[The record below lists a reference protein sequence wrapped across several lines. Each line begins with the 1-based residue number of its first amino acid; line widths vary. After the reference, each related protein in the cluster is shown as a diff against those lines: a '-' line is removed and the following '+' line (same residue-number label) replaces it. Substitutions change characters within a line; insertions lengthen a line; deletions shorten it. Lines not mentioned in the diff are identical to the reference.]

1 MAKTRKTYSKE
12 FKKKAVELYLKGG
25 NSQTQIAED
34 LGIDRSILSSWC
46 RDYGNKNAFPG
57 RGNPQNK
64 ELYRARREL
73 RDAKEERDIL
83 KKARA
88 IFLSGSVTKYRFME
102 KHRNEFRVGRM
113 AQVLEVSTSGYY
125 AWYRKNYQDRK
136 EKDNPNE

>member
-57 RGNPQNK
+57 RGNPQDSSK
-64 ELYRARREL
+64 SL
-73 RDAKEERDIL
+73 L